1 MPMIVKHSFIVVLI
15 AAVACATPSGGSSGA
30 SPDGGA
36 ATPARAHRGA
46 TAPITQDE
54 LQDPAI
60 AADNVLDAIR
70 ALRPAF
76 FNSRNASLDADNPG
90 LNRKGEILA
99 SIDGAGLTQ
108 LSALRSI
115 PVSQVME
122 IRYLSSTDAAQ
133 RFGTTSTGGPIIL
146 VTTRH

>member
-1 MPMIVKHSFIVVLI
+1 MIVKRSIIVVLV
-15 AAVACATPSGGSSGA
+15 AAAACATPSGGSSGA

-36 ATPARAHRGA
+36 ATTARAHRGA

-54 LQDPAI
+54 LRDPAI
-60 AADNVLDAIR
+60 ASENVLDAIR

-76 FNSRNASLDADNPG
+76 FNSRNASLDPDNPG
-90 LNRKGEILA
+90 LNRKGESILA

-133 RFGTTSTGGPIIL
+133 RFGTTSTGGPVIL
-146 VTTRH
+146 VTTRR